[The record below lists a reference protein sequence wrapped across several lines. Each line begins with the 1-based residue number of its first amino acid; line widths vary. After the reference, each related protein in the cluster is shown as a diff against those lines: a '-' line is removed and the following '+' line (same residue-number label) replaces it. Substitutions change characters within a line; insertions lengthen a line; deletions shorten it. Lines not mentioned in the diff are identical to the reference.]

1 MKYYSKKLE
10 KPIKESSVRTW
21 IIKYKSEYQK
31 KRKAG
36 ETELN
41 ITSLPSAKRGRP
53 LMLSEQLDGQVQSYI
68 RALRDEGR
76 VVTTPVTIAIATA
89 IVETTNRKLL
99 SKHGG
104 PIEITTNWAKS
115 LLYRMKFVKRRGGS
129 TKKIS
134 LSNFSEIKEQF
145 LLDIMATVSMEE
157 IPYELILNWDQT
169 GLHVVP
175 GSKWTMEKQGSNR
188 VEIAGMDDKRQITAV
203 ICGSLSG
210 KLLPFQVIYQG
221 TTKAC
226 LPKCTGIPQDWH
238 LTYTYNH
245 WSNEEKMKEY
255 IELIVLPYIR
265 QTRKELGLSDKHPA
279 LAIFDVFR
287 GQTTEAIY
295 DILEQ
300 NNIFVVKIRAG
311 R

>member
-1 MKYYSKKLE
+1 
-10 KPIKESSVRTW
+10 
-21 IIKYKSEYQK
+21 
-31 KRKAG
+31 
-36 ETELN
+36 
-41 ITSLPSAKRGRP
+41 
-53 LMLSEQLDGQVQSYI
+53 MLGEQLDGQVRSYV
-68 RALRDEGR
+68 RALRNEGG

-203 ICGSLSG
+203 ICGSLTG
-210 KLLPFQVIYQG
+210 KLLPF
-221 TTKAC
+221 
-226 LPKCTGIPQDWH
+226 
-238 LTYTYNH
+238 
-245 WSNEEKMKEY
+245 
-255 IELIVLPYIR
+255 
-265 QTRKELGLSDKHPA
+265 
-279 LAIFDVFR
+279 
-287 GQTTEAIY
+287 
-295 DILEQ
+295 
-300 NNIFVVKIRAG
+300 
-311 R
+311 